1 MARTLH
7 FVVRVT
13 VDEYMTVDNVQ
24 RKIAYVLNRFPVTK
38 YNKPRVWRPRGRFG
52 VWLRKLDS

>member
-7 FVVRVT
+7 FVVRIT
-13 VDEYMTVDNVQ
+13 VEEYMTVDNVQ

-38 YNKPRVWRPRGRFG
+38 YDKPRVWRPRGALG
-52 VWLRKLDS
+52 VGLRRLDS